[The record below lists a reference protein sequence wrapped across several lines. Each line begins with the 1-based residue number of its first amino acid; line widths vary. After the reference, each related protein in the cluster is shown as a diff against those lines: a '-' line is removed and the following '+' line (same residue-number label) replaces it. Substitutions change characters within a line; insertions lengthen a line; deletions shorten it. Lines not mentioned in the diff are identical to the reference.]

1 MKFSRIKYM
10 ALAVMAAA
18 LCFQSCSDDEHYDVV
33 GNPNNLV
40 YFKTVGG
47 PVATC
52 TVTHT
57 PVGDFGEVKAS
68 FNVAI
73 QRSNSS
79 TTKVTAVVDNSL
91 VDEYNA
97 KHGTEYSAVPD
108 GLVEAG
114 SLTTTIERDT
124 VGSSEPIEVSV
135 PESAFAQLTEKGGY
149 LIPVRLSSVDGN
161 GKASGERGTAYVV
174 INVESKLINAG
185 AGAADMPGTLMTDY
199 SGVMASYTAG
209 GTVDALSQLFDGDVT
224 NGTALRTDE
233 QDGKGTTMVFDL
245 GQQRNVSG
253 LRVARYY
260 KSWYG
265 GWWIEQYYFSQL
277 DIEYS
282 NDGSTWNEAG
292 TVTESDMS
300 KGNGYQYVAFYGAVP
315 MRYMRIKFTSGS
327 SAVSSLAELGI
338 YTK

>member
-1 MKFSRIKYM
+1 MKLSRIKYM
-10 ALAVMAAA
+10 AMAVVAAA
-18 LCFQSCSDDEHYDVV
+18 LCLQSCSDDEHYDVV

-40 YFKTVGG
+40 YFKTVGD

-73 QRSNSS
+73 QHANSS
-79 TTKVTAVVDNSL
+79 DTKVTAVVDNSL

-124 VGSSEPIEVSV
+124 VGASAPIEVSV
-135 PESAFAQLTEKGGY
+135 PESAFAQLTAKAY
-149 LIPVRLSSVDGN
+149 LIPVRLSAVEGD
-161 GKASGERGTAYVV
+161 GKASGQRGTAYVV
-174 INVESKLINAG
+174 INVESKLINSGVA
-185 AGAADMPGTLMTDY
+185 AADMPGTLMTDY
-199 SGVMASYTAG
+199 SGITASYTAG
-209 GTVDALSQLFDGDVT
+209 GTVDDIAQLFDGDVT

-233 QDGKGTTMVFDL
+233 QNGKGTTLVFDL
-245 GQQRNVSG
+245 GQQRNVQG

-265 GWWIEQYYFSQL
+265 GWWIDEYYFSQL

-292 TVTESDMS
+292 TVGESEMS
-300 KGNGYQYVAFYGAVP
+300 KGDGYQYVAFYGAVP
-315 MRYMRIKFTSGS
+315 MRYMRIKFASGGS
-327 SAVSSLAELGI
+327 SVSSLAELGI